1 MSEAAAPAPY
11 RTRLSI
17 LFARAAAK
25 AVILRRGPRNHWH
38 LIDWDLTTDALTH
51 GQWMK
56 GDVVLCDL
64 SPDGRKLIYFASQY
78 HRPAMAWRRSQTGP
92 FDPVAARPIK
102 KLRKGR
108 KLPRYLQGSVERA
121 HPARLDET
129 WTAISTPPYFTA
141 LALWPAF
148 GRWTGGGFFETNRK
162 VFIGE
167 PADRMTAIEHVPLAQ
182 GVEFVSYRSM
192 SAEALGAH
200 FMGCRPAAPPP
211 ALLDSQRAGLLA
223 AGAQWVDFVFP
234 RSERE
239 LLFGCDG
246 CLYRLMR
253 WRDVRPECLL
263 AEASLIADF
272 RDMRFTLVPP
282 PDWAMRW

>member
-1 MSEAAAPAPY
+1 MSEAAVPAPY

-38 LIDWDLTTDALTH
+38 LIDWDLTTDALTP

-56 GDVVLCDL
+56 GEVILCDL
-64 SPDGRKLIYFASQY
+64 SPDGRKLIYVASQY
-78 HRPAMAWRRSQTGP
+78 HKPGMAWRRSPAGP
-92 FDPVAARPIK
+92 FDPLAAKPVRR
-102 KLRKGR
+102 LRKGR
-108 KLPRYLQGSVERA
+108 KLPRYLQESVERA
-121 HPARLDET
+121 PPARLDET

-167 PADRMTAIEHVPLAQ
+167 PADRMTAIERVPLPR
-182 GVEFVSYRSM
+182 GLEVISYKSM
-192 SAEALGAH
+192 GPEELSAH
-200 FMGCRPAAPPP
+200 FAASRPAAPPA
-211 ALLDSQRAGLLA
+211 ALVDGQRAGLLA
-223 AGAQWVDFVFP
+223 AGAGWVDFVFP

-246 CLYRLMR
+246 CLYRLMG
-253 WRDVRPECLL
+253 WRDVRPERYL
-263 AEASLIADF
+263 AEARLIADF